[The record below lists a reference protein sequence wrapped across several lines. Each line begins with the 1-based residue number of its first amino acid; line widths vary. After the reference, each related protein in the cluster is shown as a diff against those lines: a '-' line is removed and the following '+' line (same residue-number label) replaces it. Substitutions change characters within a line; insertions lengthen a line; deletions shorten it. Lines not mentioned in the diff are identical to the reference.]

1 MTSIFD
7 YSMNVVVGKGAVG
20 NMIAQS
26 LGKRC
31 SIHCGGRT
39 LINSFSQVHCLYQDQ
54 VDNLIYA
61 ALPGR
66 KYLANADPVA
76 DFDGI
81 TDRIDKL
88 EEFVKMVSVKRLFFI
103 STTDVQ
109 FNHAYGINRLEAE
122 QLVKQRIAP
131 HVQEFFI
138 VRLPMLIG
146 KGVQK
151 NMLFDLVNDRVLP
164 DEMSPSDV
172 EDLRNIIEKISGVSY
187 LNEAI
192 GQLEIVEDRSRP
204 TIDGRV
210 SVEFLPSKMAW
221 KIIGAGTHLMKCTSH
236 QANNIFA
243 LSDIIDALDQVY
255 HSTITSGKVVSL
267 VSSNSQSKFI
277 GLSLS
282 SLATL
287 QLAGYGTS
295 ALHSL
300 RLHNGLGE
308 YEAEMNLSDGVI
320 EDMTIVVPLKKNI
333 IEHVNDMII
342 TE

>member
-7 YSMNVVVGKGAVG
+7 YSMNVVVGTGAVG

-39 LINSFSQVHCLYQDQ
+39 LINSFNQVHCLYQDQ

-88 EEFVKMVSVKRLFFI
+88 EEFVKTVSVKRLFFI
-103 STTDVQ
+103 STTDVK

-122 QLVKQRIAP
+122 QLIKQRIGQ

-164 DEMSPSDV
+164 DEMLPSDV
-172 EDLRNIIEKISGVSY
+172 EDLRNLVAKVYFLSS
-187 LNEAI
+187 LHDDI
-192 GQLEIVEDRSRP
+192 GRLDVVEDRSRP
-204 TIDGRV
+204 MIDGRV
-210 SVEFLPSKMAW
+210 SVEFLPSKQAW
-221 KIIGAGTHLMKCTSH
+221 KIIGAGTHLMKCTSR
-236 QANNIFA
+236 QTNNIFA
-243 LSDIIDALDQVY
+243 LSDIVDALDRVCR
-255 HSTITSGKVVSL
+255 SVVKSGMVVSL
-267 VSSNSQSKFI
+267 VSSSSQNEFI
-277 GLSLS
+277 TLSLS
-282 SLATL
+282 STEML
-287 QLAGYGTS
+287 QLSGYGTS
-295 ALHSL
+295 ILQSL
-300 RLHNGLGE
+300 KMIDHIDE
-308 YEAEMNLSDGVI
+308 YEADMNVNENVGADAS
-320 EDMTIVVPLKKNI
+320 IVVPFKKNI

-342 TE
+342 AK

>member
-7 YSMNVVVGKGAVG
+7 YSMNLVVGTGAVG

-31 SIHCGGRT
+31 SLHCGGRDLMNT
-39 LINSFSQVHCLYQDQ
+39 LHRVHSLYQDQ

-76 DFDGI
+76 DFGGVS
-81 TDRIDKL
+81 DRLEKL
-88 EEFVKMVSVKRLFFI
+88 AEFVKTVSVKRLFFI

-122 QLVKQRIAP
+122 QIVKNLIGQ
-131 HVQEFFI
+131 HVQEVFI

-164 DEMSPSDV
+164 DTMLPSDV
-172 EDLRNIIEKISGVSY
+172 EDLKNLISEITSGFSY
-187 LNEAI
+187 LYDAI
-192 GQLEIVEDRSRP
+192 GDLDIVEDRSRP
-204 TIDGRV
+204 MVDGRV
-210 SVEFLPSKMAW
+210 SVEFLPSKKAW
-221 KIIGAGTHLMKCTSH
+221 KVIGAGTHLLKCTTR
-236 QANNIFA
+236 QRNNIFA
-243 LSDIIDALDQVY
+243 LSDIVEALDQVGQLKFA
-255 HSTITSGKVVSL
+255 SGRVVSL
-267 VSSNSQSKFI
+267 VSSARQSVVSSI
-277 GLSLS
+277 SLS
-282 SLATL
+282 SLTTL

-295 ALHSL
+295 AFYSL
-300 RLHNGLGE
+300 EMNGSLE
-308 YEAEMNLSDGVI
+308 SYEADDNENVDEETLVN
-320 EDMTIVVPLKKNI
+320 VPLKKNI

-342 TE
+342 TK